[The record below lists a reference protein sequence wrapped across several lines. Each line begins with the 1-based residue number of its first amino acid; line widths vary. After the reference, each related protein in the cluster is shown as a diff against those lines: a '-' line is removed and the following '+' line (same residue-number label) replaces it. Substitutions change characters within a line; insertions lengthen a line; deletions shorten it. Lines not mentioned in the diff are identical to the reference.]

1 MQAHAN
7 ADTLQHCSITQLK
20 STTSQEIAI
29 TSINAM
35 EAILEVV
42 LAFSIVFWAFLGYL
56 ERKQYWTLRFQLS
69 LWTPYL
75 VLLPTSALFLLLL
88 SAGLKVESE
97 DFGGDTDSYLL
108 LNGTR
113 IFVVDSLRTV
123 SRLVVGL
130 CIIAFL
136 IFLFRVTLP
145 VMESGQYLHL
155 RWKAWTGASRTG
167 IGPLFSKL
175 VGDENDWVDL
185 NCTIRIPPQHP
196 VEKFTLVVPSLS
208 RRFTVSGIVT
218 DPTDLLRA
226 SVAATNGII
235 VTRTSK
241 FKAGAY
247 QPWSDDESVSLLWGE
262 HLGFQRRCSRGII
275 SISASLL
282 EYRPTFASGRDGKAI
297 CLAYGILAR
306 NKGLEP
312 WNLVCNLG
320 LKSSFRDFEENSA
333 QWPRPAK
340 TLRGVYRAEFERT
353 FSLLGDAFVTAATE
367 LALLLADTSDE
378 LVEDWLDGMMEHQ
391 DLGLNHDVAALG
403 ASREDLARLYKG
415 QYATMLVSLSTHKRG
430 IRLRPEL
437 LVYDALCRVE
447 DVGNRSRWVSATA
460 IVNRRG
466 QELAQLG
473 ETGQRLI
480 SAII

>member
-1 MQAHAN
+1 
-7 ADTLQHCSITQLK
+7 
-20 STTSQEIAI
+20 
-29 TSINAM
+29 M
-35 EAILEVV
+35 EAIIAVV
-42 LAFSIVFWAFLGYL
+42 LACSIVFWNLLGYL

-75 VLLPTSALFLLLL
+75 ILLLTSALCLLLL

-97 DFGGDTDSYLL
+97 DFGGDVESYLL
-108 LNGTR
+108 FRGTR
-113 IFVVDSLRTV
+113 TFIVDSLRNA
-123 SRLVVGL
+123 SRLVIGL

-145 VMESGQYLHL
+145 LMESGRYLRL
-155 RWKAWTGASRTG
+155 RWKAWTGPSRTG
-167 IGPLFSKL
+167 IGPSFSKL
-175 VGDENDWVDL
+175 IGDEDDWIDL
-185 NCTIRIPPQHP
+185 NCAIGLHP
-196 VEKFTLVVPSLS
+196 IEKFTRVVPSLPGS
-208 RRFTVSGIVT
+208 FSGIVA

-226 SVAATNGII
+226 SVAAVKDGSL
-235 VTRTSK
+235 VTPRSK
-241 FKAGAY
+241 FKAGVY
-247 QPWSDDESVSLLWGE
+247 QPLSDDESISLLWGE

-275 SISASLL
+275 SVPGSLL
-282 EYRPTFASGRDGKAI
+282 EYRPTFDSGRDGRAI

-312 WNLVCNLG
+312 WNLVCNLN
-320 LKSSFRDFEENSA
+320 LKSSFRDFEENSV

-353 FSLLGDAFVTAATE
+353 FSLLGNAYVTAATE
-367 LALLLADTSDE
+367 LALLLADTSDD

-391 DLGLNHDVAALG
+391 DLSLNHHIAALG
-403 ASREDLARLYKG
+403 ASGEDLARLYKG
-415 QYATMLVSLSTHKRG
+415 QYAIMLVSLSTHKRG

-437 LVYDALCRVE
+437 LVYDALCQLE
-447 DVGNRSRWVSATA
+447 DVENRSRWVSATA
-460 IVNRRG
+460 IIDRRG

-473 ETGQRLI
+473 KTGQRLI